1 MNRLDWNELKNPQ
14 SAYRPMT
21 RWWWPGL
28 DVDEKILVSQ
38 LDDMKEGGFSGA
50 EIQAFLRGASHL
62 DPNNREQMLKTHRY
76 GTEAYFDIV
85 RKLMQKAKEKGLLME
100 LTAGSGYP
108 LGDTEIEPQQD
119 GMKAMIVGSVYV
131 KGGDKCTVKLPA
143 PASAFNQLLGPERS
157 SSYMTGKMVVWS
169 MDWPR
174 MRRDLKLEHV
184 VIARGDRPD
193 GEMNQSPKEPVY
205 LDLESMKDVTGFVT
219 DGELKYAFPEGDW
232 YVFASF
238 EGPSYQRVKTD
249 SRMNPD
255 KDSYVVDHFSSGR
268 IKPYL
273 DRHIGKGYLDEF
285 SANPFRAFFLDS
297 FELVGPYFW
306 AEAFATEFR
315 NRRGYEIT
323 PYLPVLMAKE
333 YATDENG
340 RAVASFDLKGDAGE
354 RIRRDYD
361 LTLAEMFSDY
371 FLTQASEWG
380 RAHGIQ
386 SRVQCYGHV
395 MDPIKAF
402 GTVDIPETEQLA
414 SAGLLDFLKMPVSAA
429 MLYNKPLTTA
439 EAFVWSGC
447 DYMESPN
454 RMLMASDKLTSAGV
468 GQLIYHGMPYIHPE
482 YAWPGYFAWHNSFGS
497 FINRNSLLWPYIG
510 AINTAISRNQYL
522 TQRGKNIVTVAVY
535 MGGLKSELPY
545 TGPEF
550 REELSDGE
558 IPVIDRRERYDHIRF
573 DTRCD
578 RWQYVAA
585 KTRQVGLQ
593 LAQNGYGYLYIN
605 GEKLKEAVLKDGKL
619 CIGQAEV
626 EALCLPEVDFMAV
639 ETAECI
645 EKIIKS
651 GFPVYCIGKKPENA
665 FGFLNAE
672 ENDRKVQDAFEKAEV
687 VGLESLSA
695 CLKKSGVLPLAE
707 VNGAKNLDVVLR
719 EFADG
724 VQAYFIR
731 SHIFEKRMVS
741 LSFASDAGTAVL
753 YDTRSGKTAKVS
765 GTIENGWTKISI
777 PFTHFG
783 AVWVLFGA
791 ECNGS
796 DDQWYHELLASVSG
810 QCGQLI
816 QEDWRLTLTSS
827 IPSDKKSVVREN
839 YTAADWS
846 DDEELSRYTGWG
858 AYEKTVLLKDTANKK
873 LYLDLGV
880 VCDIAKVFV
889 NGQAAGERIAPPYAF
904 SISDFVREGNNEI
917 RIEVLNSMRNGMIAA
932 ELVQTPHTLAASGL
946 IGPVRIV
953 EA

>member
-1 MNRLDWNELKNPQ
+1 MNRLDWNELKNPK
-14 SAYRPMT
+14 ATYRPMT

-28 DVDEKILVSQ
+28 DVDEETLKSQ
-38 LDDMKEGGFSGA
+38 LEDMKKGGFAGA

-62 DPNNREQMLKTHRY
+62 DPNNRKQMLKTHRY
-76 GTEAYFDIV
+76 GTEAYFGII
-85 RKLMQKAKEKGLLME
+85 RELMKKAKEEGLLLE

-108 LGDTEIEPQQD
+108 LGDTEIEPERD
-119 GMKAMIVGSVYV
+119 GMKAMIVASAYI
-131 KGGDKCTVKLPA
+131 KGGDTCTVKLSA
-143 PASAFNQLLGPERS
+143 PAEAFNRILGPERS

-174 MRRDLKLEHV
+174 MRRDLKLSHV
-184 VIARGDRPD
+184 MIARGDRPD
-193 GEMNQSPKEPVY
+193 GEMDLNPKETVL

-285 SANPFRAFFLDS
+285 AESPLRAFFLDS

-306 AEAFATEFR
+306 ADGFATEFR
-315 NRRGYEIT
+315 SRRGYEII
-323 PYLPVLMAKE
+323 PYLPILMAKE
-333 YATDENG
+333 HATDEKG
-340 RAVASFDLKGDAGE
+340 RAIACFDLKGDAGE

-361 LTLAEMFSDY
+361 LTLAEMFNDY
-371 FLTQASEWG
+371 FLTQATEWG
-380 RAHGIQ
+380 KSHGVQ
-386 SRVQCYGHV
+386 SRAQCYGHV

-414 SAGLLDFLKMPVSAA
+414 SAGLLDFMKMPVSAA
-429 MLYNKPLTTA
+429 MLYDKPLVTA

-482 YAWPGYFAWHNSFGS
+482 YEWPGYFAWHNSFGS

-510 AINTAISRNQYL
+510 AINIAISRNQYL
-522 TQRGKNIVTVAVY
+522 TQNGKNIVTVAVY
-535 MGGLKSELPY
+535 MGSLKSELPY

-573 DTRCD
+573 DNRCD

-585 KTRQVGLQ
+585 KTRRVGLE
-593 LAQNGYGYLYIN
+593 LAENGYGYVYIN
-605 GEKLKEAVLKDGKL
+605 GEKLKEAVLKNGKL
-619 CIGQAEV
+619 SVGQVEV

-645 EKIIKS
+645 EKLIKA
-651 GFPVYCIGKKPENA
+651 GFPVYCIGAKPQNA

-672 ENDRKVQDAFEKAEV
+672 ENDRRVKGAFEQAEV
-687 VGLESLSA
+687 VALAELSTR
-695 CLKKSGVLPLAE
+695 LKQRGALPLVK
-707 VNGAKNLDVVLR
+707 VNGAKNLDVVMR
-719 EFADG
+719 AFAEG
-724 VQAYFIR
+724 VKAYFIR
-731 SHIFEKRMVS
+731 SHVFEKRMVE
-741 LSFASDAGTAVL
+741 LSFASPAGKAIL
-753 YDTRSGKTAKVS
+753 YDVKTGKSAKISGAV
-765 GTIENGWTKISI
+765 ENGWTKLAL
-777 PFTHFG
+777 PLTHFG

-791 ECNGS
+791 DCTEC
-796 DDQWYHELLASVSG
+796 DDDWYLELQASVSG
-810 QCGQLI
+810 RVEQLI
-816 QEDWRLTLTSS
+816 QDGWSLTLTSS
-827 IPSDKKSVVREN
+827 IPSDPKSVVREN
-839 YTAADWS
+839 YAVADWS
-846 DDEELSRYTGWG
+846 DDEELCKYTGWG
-858 AYEKTVLLKDTANKK
+858 VYEKTVVLKDADDRK
-873 LYLDLGV
+873 LYLDLGI

-889 NGQAAGERIAPPYAF
+889 NGHMVGERIAPPYAF
-904 SISDFVREGNNEI
+904 SISDFVKNGENII

-932 ELVQTPHTLAASGL
+932 KLVQTPHTLATSGL